1 LTHHLS
7 LPAGISNLKGSIFR
21 PFPYIKTT
29 GGFSLGFPVLIKKK
43 TDKMWKTMQ
52 ICKDGLL
59 SLKTVPF
66 TSRKNLSF
74 YFSLYFEGSPP
85 AEDPR
90 ELCGGG
96 DPPMSLGFYVP
107 MERFFDGMD
116 QETSKA
122 QGKGQIRNFF
132 LNKKERME
140 ERKRKDF

>member
-1 LTHHLS
+1 MQ
-7 LPAGISNLKGSIFR
+7 R
-21 PFPYIKTT
+21 WTT
-29 GGFSLGFPVLIKKK
+29 KFENCTFHV
-43 TDKMWKTMQ
+43 
-52 ICKDGLL
+52 
-59 SLKTVPF
+59 
-66 TSRKNLSF
+66 SRKNLSF

-96 DPPMSLGFYVP
+96 DPPISLDFYVP

-140 ERKRKDF
+140 ERKRKDSF